1 MLKKYEL
8 LTDDERLECWNR
20 VMDAL
25 QSPRFLI
32 SHSLTGINI
41 CLNAIPVMMNMKPDR
56 LNDFSKIIAIYSG
69 VREEYVNTRICDI
82 MSYVI
87 ERSALWEK
95 YPAVMEDALN
105 CIREGIADKDFNK
118 MNTNQANAVLC
129 LITPQTEFRNLLRTC
144 IHIIAQ
150 LWEPKPHHD
159 ILDRTYQ
166 DSNLVARFVLNA
178 PKQEVAELIAPYT
191 DLMDTEHD
199 YETLLSSILIYTVNN
214 DKYDNF
220 WIIWDL
226 FFDPLTKTV
235 RYYYNGQMLNTYL
248 LNPHYYAMSCNIFSS
263 ISHKIGSH
271 IPLHKMPY
279 HD

>member
-1 MLKKYEL
+1 MKEKSPQLFALHGDEYIPYKASAVLLLKKYEL

-105 CIREGIADKDFNK
+105 CIREGIADKDFYK

-129 LITPQTEFRNLLRTC
+129 LITPQTEF
-144 IHIIAQ
+144 
-150 LWEPKPHHD
+150 
-159 ILDRTYQ
+159 
-166 DSNLVARFVLNA
+166 
-178 PKQEVAELIAPYT
+178 
-191 DLMDTEHD
+191 
-199 YETLLSSILIYTVNN
+199 
-214 DKYDNF
+214 
-220 WIIWDL
+220 
-226 FFDPLTKTV
+226 
-235 RYYYNGQMLNTYL
+235 
-248 LNPHYYAMSCNIFSS
+248 
-263 ISHKIGSH
+263 
-271 IPLHKMPY
+271 
-279 HD
+279 